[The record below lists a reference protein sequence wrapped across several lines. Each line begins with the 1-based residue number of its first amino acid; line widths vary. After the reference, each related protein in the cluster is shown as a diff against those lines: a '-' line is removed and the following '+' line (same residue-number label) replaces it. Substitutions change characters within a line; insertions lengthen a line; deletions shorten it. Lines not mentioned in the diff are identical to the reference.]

1 MNKRS
6 SGHPSRQNSS
16 FRHWSKTMISRTLF
30 LCGLGAVT
38 GLAIVL
44 LNGHQLNTVSAQSIQ
59 PKVIAQTFKLPTA
72 TASPVVSPQATPSES
87 PTSEAS
93 KPEVSP
99 TATPEAKPA
108 EAPPEAKPEDPT
120 TAKKQSDLSPLS
132 QYILA
137 FNRSPIIGNRFRLE
151 GTYSEARVGFTR
163 PRPWKIKMAKAF
175 IRFQHSPALVAEKS
189 DLVVRVNDT
198 SIGSVPLNLKNS
210 QIGEASFDIP
220 MNLLQD
226 QNEITIVAQ
235 QHNSPTCSNPDDKS
249 LWSEVLPDSKIVFD
263 YQNQQTTLDFSRYP
277 YPFFDQFGLDSTR
290 LNYLMPTQIS
300 EPWMTAASR
309 FQTNFGRLAD
319 FRPIETALVKDLKK
333 TQWGDRVVVIG
344 TPDDQPLLKSL
355 KLPFAIANNKVLDG
369 SKAPFPE
376 NVGVLMMTTTS
387 DGSVP
392 VLIVTGNGSEGVAKA
407 AQFLM
412 QPDSSQIGT
421 GQAVIVSNM
430 PDAPSPQPREW
441 GRYLPLKNNFK
452 LADLTG
458 LDNKPFKD
466 TMVHGSSAP
475 PVQFHFRALPDDRF
489 LRGSSMNL
497 KYSYSAGVNPR
508 LSTLSVRIDGVGVGS
523 KKLDSDNGGQ
533 NETFNVNL
541 PENLVKPDSVIDVS
555 FDLYA
560 KDSAKCGQATDQ
572 QLWGTVHS
580 DTAFD
585 VRRENSVELP
595 DLKLL
600 TTGFPV
606 AAPQDLSK
614 AAIVVPDSPAEADVM
629 TMLKF
634 SERMGRLSQ
643 ASSVKL
649 DVFKAASLPETVK
662 NDRHLIA
669 IGTRDR
675 FPVKQAMEETGKFKL
690 LDVFGRQLGEDKIQT
705 LPDASG
711 VIKSVMSPWNRDRVL
726 IALSGQT
733 DVGLKQI
740 QDILSND
747 VWFYQLKKDTVLI
760 NANQQATSPYDSN
773 AYQLQFFDQADKRRI
788 EDTNLLSKAR
798 RFLQDNWFFVPVGI
812 IAVSLLLYGVAQLF
826 LKRIAG

>member
-6 SGHPSRQNSS
+6 SGNPRQKSS
-16 FRHWSKTMISRTLF
+16 LRHWSKTMITRTLF

-38 GLAIVL
+38 GLTVVL

-59 PKVIAQTFKLPTA
+59 PKVVAQTFKLPTA
-72 TASPVVSPQATPSES
+72 TASPVVSPQAIPTES
-87 PTSEAS
+87 PAV
-93 KPEVSP
+93 EVSP

-108 EAPPEAKPEDPT
+108 DAQKEKEGKPEDRT
-120 TAKKQSDLSPLS
+120 TADAQKQAGLGPLS
-132 QYILA
+132 QYILS
-137 FNRSPIIGNRFRLE
+137 FNRSPAIGNRFRLE
-151 GTYSEARVGFTR
+151 GTFSEARVGFTR
-163 PRPWKIKMAKAF
+163 PRPWKIKTAKAF

-220 MNLLQD
+220 LNLLQD

-235 QHNSPTCSNPDDKS
+235 QQNSPTCSNPDDKS

-277 YPFFDQFGLDSTR
+277 YPFFDQFGLDTTR
-290 LNYLMPTQIS
+290 VNYLLPSDLS
-300 EPWMTAASR
+300 ETWMTAASR

-319 FRPIETALVKDLKK
+319 FRPVETALTKDLKK
-333 TQWGDRVVVIG
+333 FQWGDRVVVIG
-344 TPDDQPLLKSL
+344 TPNEQPLLKSL
-355 KLPFAIANNKVLDG
+355 KLPFTIANNQVLDG
-369 SKAPFPE
+369 SKSPFPE
-376 NVGVLMMTTTS
+376 NIGVLMMTTTG

-392 VLIVTGNGSEGVAKA
+392 VLIITGNGPEGVSKA

-412 QPDSSQIGT
+412 QPDSSKIGAGT
-421 GQAVIVSNM
+421 AVVVS
-430 PDAPSPQPREW
+430 DVTDTPSPQPREW

-452 LADLTG
+452 LSELTG
-458 LDNKPFKD
+458 LDNQPFKD
-466 TMVHGSSAP
+466 TTVRGSSAP
-475 PVQFHFRALPDDRF
+475 PVQFHFRALPDDLF
-489 LRGSSMNL
+489 LRGSWMNM

-508 LSTLSVRIDGVGVGS
+508 LSTLSVRVDGVGVGS
-523 KKLDSDNGGQ
+523 KKLESDNGGQ

-541 PENLVKPDSVIDVS
+541 PENLIKPDSVIDVS

-580 DTAFD
+580 DTTFD

-614 AAIVVPDSPAEADVM
+614 AAIVLPDMPAEADVM

-643 ASSVKL
+643 AGSVKM
-649 DVFKAASLPETVK
+649 DVYKSASLPETVR

-669 IGTRDR
+669 IGARDR

-690 LDVFGRQLGEDKIQT
+690 LDVFGRQSGNEKIQT

-711 VIKSVMSPWNRDRVL
+711 VIKSVMSPWNSDRVL

-733 DVGLKQI
+733 DAGLKQI
-740 QDILSND
+740 QDIFTYD
-747 VWFYQLKKDTVLI
+747 MWFYQLKNDTVLI
-760 NANQQATSPYDSN
+760 NANPQVTNAYDSN
-773 AYQLQFFDQADKRRI
+773 AYQLQFLDQADKRRI

-798 RFLQDNWFFVPVGI
+798 RFFQDNWYMVPVGI
-812 IAVSLLLYGVAQLF
+812 LVATLLLYGVAQQF